1 MSKYL
6 ALNFVFGVVVFFIG
20 ICKVLSIDLDDSQM
34 LEELLNPQESQS
46 IQVRALRRE
55 LLKKVQEALE
65 RLEDEEEYQRA
76 NEALSR
82 WNAIPEQKRNLQS
95 LARAGYIK
103 TLPDEEDDSNYKRSI
118 ANLAKNGQLPKRPD
132 EQKRGIESL
141 ARNGD
146 LRLRR
151 ELQGLLENLND
162 KRHIGSLARSY
173 DLPFN
178 GKRSLSSLAKSGD
191 LLKHAQYKRSPN
203 SQETVEAGAS
213 NTISKQSP
221 DNLQPLSEDKGAP
234 SGESKRGKRE
244 AADYYY
250 ENGNEN
256 YSPVYQN
263 TYDYDD
269 LIQDLHDAY
278 PEVGKRFLGSVAKSG
293 WFRPS
298 SSISSKYMTP
308 EKRHIGALARLGW
321 LPSFRHIRRF
331 NRSGRSTSSD
341 DTCRETSSDGET
353 EVNSNSEDP
362 SLLLASNRR
371 IIYQTP
377 SENNFVRRVFYH
389 PLTTKY

>member
-278 PEVGKRFLGSVAKSG
+278 PEVGKRFLGRLPQMGKPKSTV
-293 WFRPS
+293 
-298 SSISSKYMTP
+298 TP
-308 EKRHIGALARLGW
+308 KT
-321 LPSFRHIRRF
+321 RR
-331 NRSGRSTSSD
+331 
-341 DTCRETSSDGET
+341 
-353 EVNSNSEDP
+353 
-362 SLLLASNRR
+362 
-371 IIYQTP
+371 Y
-377 SENNFVRRVFYH
+377 Y
-389 PLTTKY
+389 